1 MLRLLIVASLRSQY
15 CGSKNLHLG
24 RRSNFTGRLH
34 IPHCWAPTQII
45 VGARAPEAPKT
56 DVSDCLPIFRCYTTR
71 AAWSRYGPD
80 QQDQQRWTN
89 AILSN

>member
-1 MLRLLIVASLRSQY
+1 M
-15 CGSKNLHLG
+15 
-24 RRSNFTGRLH
+24 
-34 IPHCWAPTQII
+34 PHCWAPTQII